1 MSNTIESTVI
11 ENITVPADITGDVVA
26 DVIAY
31 AKTEG
36 ALESYRASVAASVK
50 NAIEAS
56 KVPAK
61 QAVEDLRAQLVAGGL
76 AKQRA
81 SEILRKLGFAARK
94 SSKKTTGKNADKKAA
109 LQPLVEELVQL
120 ASTKG
125 GADAVSVLRRAYMTL
140 LNKGAA
146 SA

>member
-94 SSKKTTGKNADKKAA
+94 SSKKNGKKQAEKAA
-109 LQPLVEELVQL
+109 LQPVVDALVAL
-120 ASTKG
+120 ANDKA